1 MTRARDMANIAS
13 GSFSIPSGALTQAV
27 PADGSITAA
36 KLASNAI
43 TAAALPAGS
52 IIQHKKTFFNT
63 GQSFT
68 GGFTDVTGATQTFAC
83 LNASSLVK
91 VTVAVMCGGKG
102 SVRILAGSTSLF
114 NFNNSYPIYNQTDQ
128 TGPMSSSTRDLRN
141 ISGFHSPGN
150 TNTITYK
157 LQASAYDSSAANYHF
172 AINEVANSST
182 YTYSY
187 IECLEIK
194 T

>member
-1 MTRARDMANIAS
+1 M
-13 GSFSIPSGALTQAV
+13 
-27 PADGSITAA
+27 
-36 KLASNAI
+36 SNARNLANLLG
-43 TAAALPAGS
+43 TSTTVPSSKLSLVAADMPSGS
-52 IIQHKKTFFNT
+52 IIQHKKTYFNT
-63 GQSFT
+63 SQSFT

-83 LNASSLVK
+83 IDASSLVK
-91 VTVAVMCGGKG
+91 VTVAIMSSGKG
-102 SVRILAGSTSLF
+102 SVKILAGSTSLF
-114 NFNNSYPIYNQTDQ
+114 NFSNSYSIYNQTSQ

-157 LQASAYDSSAANYHF
+157 LQASAYDSSSAAYHF
-172 AINEVANSST
+172 GINELSNSNT

-194 T
+194 S

>member
-1 MTRARDMANIAS
+1 MPLSKIKTNSLSTD
-13 GSFSIPSGALTQAV
+13 
-27 PADGSITAA
+27 
-36 KLASNAI
+36 AI
-43 TAAALPAGS
+43 TSAVMPAGS

-63 GQSFT
+63 GQ
-68 GGFTDVTGATQTFAC
+68 GFTSNVFADVTGATQTFAC
-83 LNASSLVK
+83 LDASSLVK

-102 SVRILAGSTSLF
+102 SVKILAGSTSLF
-114 NFNNSYPIYNQTDQ
+114 EFNNSYAIYNQENQNSYD
-128 TGPMSSSTRDLRN
+128 GSSTRDLRN

-157 LQASAYDSSAANYHF
+157 FQARAYDSSSANYYF
-172 AINEVANSST
+172 GINELSNSNS

-194 T
+194 S